1 MNDQRPYRAI
11 PIDGKEK
18 GKKKFVYGWYFERGK
33 DAYIINNEG
42 FLYPHIAQPPLE
54 KGPTMLCLTEEHF
67 IEVIPSTVGQAI
79 GQQDIHK
86 KEIYQGD
93 LIRGITHSTGLYE
106 VVWCEMWAGFFRK
119 VIEASEYEP
128 NGSELQPLSIDGA
141 KDHEI
146 VQEVKP

>member
-1 MNDQRPYRAI
+1 MNEQRLYRGLTK
-11 PIDGKEK
+11 DGKWM
-18 GKKKFVYGWYFERGK
+18 YGWMFSPYNAGGK
-33 DAYIINNEG
+33 TYIVVG
-42 FLYPHIAQPPLE
+42 HLE
-54 KGPTMLCLTEEHF
+54 HGKPTYTLT
-67 IEVIPSTVGQAI
+67 EVIPETVGQQV
-79 GQQDIHK
+79 GQQDK
-86 KEIYQGD
+86 NGVEIYEGD
-93 LIRGITHSTGLYE
+93 LLRGVIHTTGLYE